1 MLAIRDLSVH
11 YGPIEALKGVSIDV
25 AQGEIISIIGANGA
39 GKTTLLR
46 TISGL
51 LRPSSGT
58 IRFEGKEIGGTATH
72 AIVRSGLVQVP
83 EGRMVLA
90 KLSVL
95 ENLQAAAGVRPD
107 KANVPRDLDRV
118 MDRFPI
124 LRERAKQLA
133 GTLSGGQQQML
144 AIARALMARPKLLL
158 LDEPSLGLA
167 PVIGSQ
173 VFAIISEIRRE
184 GVTILLIEQNAK
196 RALAIADRAYVL
208 ELGTLV
214 LEGPA
219 AEVAGHPKVIEAYL
233 GTSGH

>member
-46 TISGL
+46 AISGL
-51 LRPSSGT
+51 LRPSAGT
-58 IRFEGKEIGGTATH
+58 IRFDGREIGGAPTH
-72 AIVRSGLVQVP
+72 TIVRSGLVQVP

-107 KANVPRDLDRV
+107 KANVARDLERA

-144 AIARALMARPKLLL
+144 VIARALMAKPKLLL

-167 PVIGSQ
+167 PVISTQ

-184 GVTILLIEQNAK
+184 GVTILLIEQNAN

-208 ELGTLV
+208 ELGKLV
-214 LEGPA
+214 LDGPA
-219 AEVAGHPKVIEAYL
+219 AEVARHPKVIEAYL
-233 GTSGH
+233 GG

>member
-46 TISGL
+46 AISGL
-51 LRPSSGT
+51 LRPSAGT
-58 IRFEGKEIGGTATH
+58 IQFDGREIGGAPTH
-72 AIVRSGLVQVP
+72 TIVRSGLVQVP

-107 KANVPRDLDRV
+107 KANVARDLERV

-144 AIARALMARPKLLL
+144 VIARALMAKPKLLL

-167 PVIGSQ
+167 PVISTQ

-184 GVTILLIEQNAK
+184 GVTILLIEQNAN

-208 ELGTLV
+208 ELGKLV
-214 LEGPA
+214 LDGPA
-219 AEVAGHPKVIEAYL
+219 AEVARHPKVIEAYL
-233 GTSGH
+233 GG

>member
-1 MLAIRDLSVH
+1 MLEIRDLSVR

-25 AQGEIISIIGANGA
+25 ARGEIISIVGANGA
-39 GKTTLLR
+39 GKSTLLR

-51 LRPSSGT
+51 LRPAAGS
-58 IRFEGKEIGGTATH
+58 IRFEGRDIGTAPTH
-72 AIVRSGLVQVP
+72 EIVRAGLVQVP

-95 ENLQAAAGVRPD
+95 ENLLAATGIRSD
-107 KANVPRDLDRV
+107 KSEVARDIDRA

-124 LRERAKQLA
+124 LRERARQLA

-144 AIARALMARPKLLL
+144 VIARALMARPKLLL

-167 PVIGSQ
+167 PVISSQ

-184 GVTILLIEQNAK
+184 GVTVLLIEQNAK

-208 ELGTLV
+208 ELGRMV
-214 LEGPA
+214 LGGPA
-219 AEVAGHPKVIEAYL
+219 AELARHPRVVEAYL
-233 GTSGH
+233 GG

>member
-25 AQGEIISIIGANGA
+25 TQGEIISIIGANGA

-46 TISGL
+46 AISGL
-51 LRPSSGT
+51 LRPSAGT
-58 IRFEGKEIGGTATH
+58 IRFDGREIGGAPTH
-72 AIVRSGLVQVP
+72 TIVRSGLVQVP

-107 KANVPRDLDRV
+107 KANVARDLERV

-144 AIARALMARPKLLL
+144 VIARALMAKPKLLL

-167 PVIGSQ
+167 PVISTQ

-184 GVTILLIEQNAK
+184 GVTILLIEQNAN

-208 ELGTLV
+208 ELGKLV
-214 LEGPA
+214 LDGPA
-219 AEVAGHPKVIEAYL
+219 AEVARHPKVIEAYL
-233 GTSGH
+233 GG

>member
-25 AQGEIISIIGANGA
+25 TQGEIISIIGANGA

-46 TISGL
+46 AISGL
-51 LRPSSGT
+51 LRPSAGT
-58 IRFEGKEIGGTATH
+58 IQFDGREIGGAPTH
-72 AIVRSGLVQVP
+72 TIVRSGLVQVP

-107 KANVPRDLDRV
+107 KANVARDLERV

-144 AIARALMARPKLLL
+144 VIARALMAKPKLLL

-167 PVIGSQ
+167 PVISTQ

-184 GVTILLIEQNAK
+184 GVTILLIEQNAN

-208 ELGTLV
+208 ELGKLV
-214 LEGPA
+214 LDGPA
-219 AEVAGHPKVIEAYL
+219 AEVARHPKVIEAYL
-233 GTSGH
+233 GG

>member
-11 YGPIEALKGVSIDV
+11 YGPIAVLKGVSIDV

-46 TISGL
+46 AISGL
-51 LRPSSGT
+51 LRPSAGA
-58 IRFEGKEIGGTATH
+58 IRFEGKEISGAATH
-72 AIVRSGLVQVP
+72 AIVRAGLVQVP

-95 ENLQAAAGVRPD
+95 ENLQAAAGVRRD
-107 KANVPRDLDRV
+107 KANVPRDLDRA

-124 LRERAKQLA
+124 LRERARQLA

-144 AIARALMARPKLLL
+144 VIARALMAKPKLLL

-167 PVIGSQ
+167 PVISSQ

-208 ELGTLV
+208 ELGRLV
-214 LEGPA
+214 LQGPA

-233 GTSGH
+233 GG

>member
-133 GTLSGGQQQML
+133 GTLSGG
-144 AIARALMARPKLLL
+144 
-158 LDEPSLGLA
+158 
-167 PVIGSQ
+167 
-173 VFAIISEIRRE
+173 
-184 GVTILLIEQNAK
+184 
-196 RALAIADRAYVL
+196 
-208 ELGTLV
+208 
-214 LEGPA
+214 
-219 AEVAGHPKVIEAYL
+219 
-233 GTSGH
+233 

>member
-39 GKTTLLR
+39 GKTTLLHA
-46 TISGL
+46 ISGL
-51 LRPSSGT
+51 LRPSAGA
-58 IRFEGKEIGGTATH
+58 IRFEGKEIGGAPTH
-72 AIVRSGLVQVP
+72 VIVRSGLVQVP
-83 EGRMVLA
+83 EGRMVLT

-107 KANVPRDLDRV
+107 KADVPRDLDRA
-118 MDRFPI
+118 MERFPI

-144 AIARALMARPKLLL
+144 VIARALMAKPKLLL

-167 PVIGSQ
+167 PVISTQ

-184 GVTILLIEQNAK
+184 GVTILLIEQNAR

-208 ELGTLV
+208 ELGKLV
-214 LEGPA
+214 LDGPA
-219 AEVAGHPKVIEAYL
+219 AEVARHPKVIEAYL
-233 GTSGH
+233 GG

>member
-25 AQGEIISIIGANGA
+25 TQGEIISIIGANGA

-46 TISGL
+46 AISGL
-51 LRPSSGT
+51 LRPSAGT
-58 IRFEGKEIGGTATH
+58 IRFDGREIGGAPTH
-72 AIVRSGLVQVP
+72 TIVRSGLVQVP

-107 KANVPRDLDRV
+107 KANVARDLERA

-144 AIARALMARPKLLL
+144 VIARALMAKPKLLL

-167 PVIGSQ
+167 PVISTQ

-184 GVTILLIEQNAK
+184 GVTILLIEQNAN

-208 ELGTLV
+208 ELGKLV
-214 LEGPA
+214 LDGPA
-219 AEVAGHPKVIEAYL
+219 AEVARHPKVIEAYL
-233 GTSGH
+233 GG

>member
-46 TISGL
+46 AISGL
-51 LRPSSGT
+51 LRPSAGT
-58 IRFEGKEIGGTATH
+58 IQFDGREIGGAPTH
-72 AIVRSGLVQVP
+72 TIVRSGLVQVP

-107 KANVPRDLDRV
+107 KANVARDLERA

-144 AIARALMARPKLLL
+144 VIARALMAKPKLLL

-167 PVIGSQ
+167 PVISTQ

-184 GVTILLIEQNAK
+184 GVTILLIEQNAN

-208 ELGTLV
+208 ELGKLV
-214 LEGPA
+214 LDGPA
-219 AEVAGHPKVIEAYL
+219 AEVARHPKVIEAYL
-233 GTSGH
+233 GG

>member
-144 AIARALMARPKLLL
+144 VIARALMARPKLLL

-233 GTSGH
+233 GG

>member
-39 GKTTLLR
+39 GKTTLLHA
-46 TISGL
+46 ISGL
-51 LRPSSGT
+51 LRPSAGA
-58 IRFEGKEIGGTATH
+58 IRFEGKEIGGATTH

-83 EGRMVLA
+83 EGRMVLT

-107 KANVPRDLDRV
+107 KANVPRDLDRA
-118 MDRFPI
+118 MERFPI

-144 AIARALMARPKLLL
+144 VIARALMAKPKLLL

-167 PVIGSQ
+167 PVISTQ

-208 ELGTLV
+208 ELGKLV
-214 LEGPA
+214 LDGPA
-219 AEVAGHPKVIEAYL
+219 AEVAHHPKVIEAYL
-233 GTSGH
+233 GG